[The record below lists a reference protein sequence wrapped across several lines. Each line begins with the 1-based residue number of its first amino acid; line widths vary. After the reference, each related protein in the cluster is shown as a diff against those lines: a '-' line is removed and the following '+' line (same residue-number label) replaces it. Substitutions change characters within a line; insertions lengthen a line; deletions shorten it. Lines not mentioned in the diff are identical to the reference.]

1 MPFYEIIKLDK
12 LVKSD
17 FPSHCEEWDSSPVF
31 ARLMKSAE
39 AISKQASEQAPQSNK
54 WKHLSCPPIRQSPL
68 ADWRTRND
76 IFIAVMKLKDFYN
89 AEKTVWL
96 KIFTL

>member
-1 MPFYEIIKLDK
+1 MTFFEIIKLDK

-54 WKHLSCPPIRQSPL
+54 WKHLSCMRL
-68 ADWRTRND
+68 LRFARND